1 MGSGL
6 AEQTNARL
14 RWQHSSR
21 WIALAA
27 LLVVGWISQSTALAA
42 VKTYSSLYAPTL
54 TVTLDGVA
62 ADRSVVVRA
71 HHNSLGEDR
80 LFLCSRGLC
89 DYQAPTEPWAWS
101 YTVEQFNSK
110 APSEA
115 LSDKVTLNAWH
126 TEHAEQ
132 LTISY
137 DVTTVLRQTLFQ
149 KTPRKRDH
157 TLQLTSQDHTVE
169 LVTVDAGEYDPLPQS
184 FSLSN
189 LTFELGGI
197 KKQAV
202 GFGTIALTIVII
214 YFGIKIVTI

>member
-1 MGSGL
+1 
-6 AEQTNARL
+6 
-14 RWQHSSR
+14 
-21 WIALAA
+21 
-27 LLVVGWISQSTALAA
+27 
-42 VKTYSSLYAPTL
+42 
-54 TVTLDGVA
+54 
-62 ADRSVVVRA
+62 
-71 HHNSLGEDR
+71 
-80 LFLCSRGLC
+80 
-89 DYQAPTEPWAWS
+89 
-101 YTVEQFNSK
+101 
-110 APSEA
+110 
-115 LSDKVTLNAWH
+115 
-126 TEHAEQ
+126 
-132 LTISY
+132 
-137 DVTTVLRQTLFQ
+137 VTTVLRQTLFQ